1 MSRNIWTNEQ
11 KEMLHSSM
19 TNEEIAQATGR
30 TMVSV
35 KRARYY
41 YTGHEVELES
51 ARIKKNDTDM
61 LRYEQKARKVQREE
75 HLRNLCKRLGVRLYG

>member
-30 TMVSV
+30 SLASV
-35 KRARYY
+35 KRGRYY
-41 YTGHEVELES
+41 YTGHEVEFSKWQLAREAAILEH
-51 ARIKKNDTDM
+51 
-61 LRYEQKARKVQREE
+61 EQKARRVANEE
-75 HLRNLCKRLGVRLYG
+75 RLKNLCKQLGVRLYG